1 MPKKQNGFGNAK
13 SLAFKP
19 SKNINKGKGIGAAGS
34 YPSNR
39 RYGSS
44 VIRTII
50 EQYNLNSDWVKW
62 RRGFEYYNKGAWYRL
77 KTYDPIT
84 KEYTES
90 QIKSKLYQGTDF
102 EVDVVFD
109 GYKFATKNADSN
121 NHYVMKR
128 VTTSD
133 VDLGVITSID

>member
-1 MPKKQNGFGNAK
+1 MPRKQNGFGNPK
-13 SLAFKP
+13 SLGFKGAGRVD
-19 SKNINKGKGIGAAGS
+19 KGKGVGAPGT

-44 VIRTII
+44 VHRTVI
-50 EQYNLNSDWVKW
+50 EKYNLDSDWVKW
-62 RRGFEYYNKGAWYRL
+62 RKGFEYYNQAAWYRL
-77 KTYDPIT
+77 ETYNDLDQRYDTAEIR
-84 KEYTES
+84 
-90 QIKSKLYQGTDF
+90 SKLYQGTEY

-128 VTTSD
+128 TTD
-133 VDLGVITSID
+133 TTDIGRITQV